1 MRGYH
6 DIGGL
11 PAGRVRKV
19 PETLEG
25 WEPQA
30 EIVRN
35 LLADAGRRMT
45 YIDELRRAYE
55 SFGAE
60 KYKTLSFYERRVEAL
75 LYLLEGGD
83 GYTALQQGK
92 PLLGERDA
100 KLIANDVMAYI
111 AARKTVAPKVEGR
124 IDMKM

>member
-11 PAGRVRKV
+11 PAGRVRKL
-19 PETLEG
+19 PETFDG
-25 WEPQA
+25 WEAQA

-45 YIDELRRAYE
+45 YVDELRRAYE

-60 KYKTLSFYERRVEAL
+60 KYKALSFYERRVEAL
-75 LYLLEGGD
+75 LYLLEEKGIVSREELD
-83 GYTALQQGK
+83 ARIAHITLRERERQRSEPK
-92 PLLGERDA
+92 PRR
-100 KLIANDVMAYI
+100 
-111 AARKTVAPKVEGR
+111 AR
-124 IDMKM
+124 

>member
-6 DIGGL
+6 DIGGR
-11 PAGRVRKV
+11 PAGRVRKA
-19 PETLEG
+19 PETFEG

-60 KYKTLSFYERRVEAL
+60 KYKALSFYERRVEAL
-75 LYLLEGGD
+75 LYLLEEKSIVSREELD
-83 GYTALQQGK
+83 ARIAEITRR
-92 PLLGERDA
+92 ER
-100 KLIANDVMAYI
+100 
-111 AARKTVAPKVEGR
+111 GR
-124 IDMKM
+124 RRRNSTT

>member
-19 PETLEG
+19 PEILEG

-45 YIDELRRAYE
+45 YVDELRRAYE

-60 KYKTLSFYERRVEAL
+60 KYKALHFYERRVEAL
-75 LYLLEGGD
+75 LYLLEEKGIVTREELEQRITEIRRRESKPRR
-83 GYTALQQGK
+83 TA
-92 PLLGERDA
+92 
-100 KLIANDVMAYI
+100 
-111 AARKTVAPKVEGR
+111 
-124 IDMKM
+124 